1 MRRTGFT
8 IAGTLAPM
16 AGCVTEMG
24 GSIERVFQRA
34 ELPLGLLQTPHIPVP
49 LREHFRLLMMASR
62 EVRDALFAAR
72 LGKQVT
78 VGNLGIY
85 GKWVTQAPTLHEA
98 LLRANTGLPY
108 MLQTA
113 TRLVLRIDKRCATW
127 SYELA
132 DPTFEGRQHNELL
145 ALSYMIAVIRYYCGA
160 NWFPDHVIIGGTP
173 MRSPGTLEHV
183 LSTNVV
189 FRDTAGAIVFGRQ
202 RLATRNPARQ
212 QLAPGLSANDLE
224 HAFGIPEPDDLVQ
237 ITSALIALEL
247 LDGLPSLGSVSN
259 RAGMSRRTLQRHLMI
274 RGARFSE
281 LLGEVLQGQ
290 AFRLL
295 RTSDQTVTEIA
306 TLLGYNDA
314 AHFSRAFERWTGM
327 SPSRW
332 RAQIYADREVDW
344 DR

>member
-34 ELPLGLLQTPHIPVP
+34 DLPLGLMQTPHMPVP
-49 LREHFRLLMMASR
+49 LREHFRLLMMAGR
-62 EVRDALFAAR
+62 EVRDGLFAAR

-78 VGNLGIY
+78 VSHLGVF

-98 LLRANTGLPY
+98 LLRANASLPY

-113 TRLVLRIDKRCATW
+113 TRLVLRTEKRHATW

-132 DPTFEGRQHNELL
+132 DPAIEGRQHNELL
-145 ALSYMIAVIRYYCGA
+145 ALSYMIAVVRHYRGTT
-160 NWFPDHVIIGGTP
+160 WFPDHVIIGGAP
-173 MRSPGTLEHV
+173 MLPAGALEQV
-183 LSTNVV
+183 LNTNVV
-189 FRDTAGAIVFGRQ
+189 FSDTAGAIVFGRPQ
-202 RLATRNPARQ
+202 LATRNPARQ
-212 QLAPGLSANDLE
+212 HLAPGLSADDLE
-224 HAFGIPEPDDLVQ
+224 HAFGIPQPDDLVQ
-237 ITSALIALEL
+237 TTSALIAIEL
-247 LDGLPSLGSVSN
+247 LDRFPSLDLVSS
-259 RAGMSRRTLQRHLMI
+259 RAGMSRRTLQRHLLV
-274 RGARFSE
+274 RGVRFSE
-281 LLGEVLQGQ
+281 LLREALQRR

-332 RAQIYADREVDW
+332 RTGI
-344 DR
+344 